1 LQRLIRMEKE
11 ECNPRILELLNEKA
25 STKQQ
30 VYRKTAEVFEQLKT
44 VLTDVSGEL
53 TNSYCKID
61 ESVQIAYQDKGKYEA
76 QISFG
81 GDLVL
86 FNMHTNVFTFEANHH
101 LWKSGY
107 IKEDKRRAYFG
118 MINMYNFLVDSFRFD
133 RKNDVGILLGRIFVN
148 HEGHFFLEGKRQF
161 GFLFNDVA
169 NDLLTLAELK
179 KIVETA
185 IIYGLEFDLTAPN
198 FNDVRT
204 LRVSQLQ
211 SFSNELK
218 IKTGKK
224 LGFRFHTRMKK
235 ES

>member
-1 LQRLIRMEKE
+1 MEKE